1 VYGRK
6 NIRGAWGW
14 INVDVDNTHSMIPIS
29 SVYSQGAQALIC
41 VSVVYFSVY
50 LF

>member
-1 VYGRK
+1 MPLPSYILLVKDYRK
-6 NIRGAWGW
+6 HVPGIHHLINLNNGA
-14 INVDVDNTHSMIPIS
+14 
-29 SVYSQGAQALIC
+29 QGAQALIC

>member
-1 VYGRK
+1 MNK
-6 NIRGAWGW
+6 NINIYIIQCLATFH
-14 INVDVDNTHSMIPIS
+14 NVNGNT
-29 SVYSQGAQALIC
+29 QGAQALIC

>member
-1 VYGRK
+1 
-6 NIRGAWGW
+6 
-14 INVDVDNTHSMIPIS
+14 MIELLRYIALNLYCLEFIKRQP
-29 SVYSQGAQALIC
+29 QGAQALIC